1 MTAAPEAPVTETT
14 GRPVDYEGSKTAA
27 VNALAGFLVVVA
39 ALGSVVVINL
49 ITLASVDEEASKVSI
64 ATASIGVI
72 GTIVGAFFGIKIAS
86 DTRKA
91 SEAGRERAETQREE
105 EKIKVE
111 ELAAAADQPQ
121 EALRRADERI
131 QSRRTP

>member
-14 GRPVDYEGSKTAA
+14 GRPADYEGSKTAA

-39 ALGSVVVINL
+39 ALAAVVGISA
-49 ITLASVDEEASKVSI
+49 ITLASVSAEASKVAI
-64 ATASIGVI
+64 ATSAIGVI

-86 DTRKA
+86 DTRKS
-91 SEAGRERAETQREE
+91 SEEGRERAEARHEE

-121 EALRRADERI
+121 DALSRADERI
-131 QSRRTP
+131 QNLRP

>member
-14 GRPVDYEGSKTAA
+14 RRPVDYEGSKTAA

-39 ALGSVVVINL
+39 ALAAVVVICS
-49 ITLASVDEEASKVSI
+49 ITLATVSEEASKVAI
-64 ATASIGVI
+64 ATAAIGVI

-91 SEAGRERAETQREE
+91 SEAGRERAEAQREE

-111 ELAAAADQPQ
+111 ELTAAADQPQ
-121 EALRRADERI
+121 DALKRADERI
-131 QSRRTP
+131 QSRRMP

>member
-1 MTAAPEAPVTETT
+1 MSAAPEAPVTETT

-39 ALGSVVVINL
+39 ALAAVVVITS
-49 ITLASVDEEASKVSI
+49 ITLATVSEEASKVAI
-64 ATASIGVI
+64 ATAAIGVI

-86 DTRKA
+86 DTRKS
-91 SEAGRERAETQREE
+91 SEAGRERAEARHEE

-121 EALRRADERI
+121 DALTRADQRI
-131 QSRRTP
+131 QNLRP

>member
-39 ALGSVVVINL
+39 ALVAVVLIST
-49 ITLASVDEEASKVSI
+49 ITLASVNEEASKVAI
-64 ATASIGVI
+64 ATAAIGVI

-86 DTRKA
+86 DTRKS
-91 SEAGRERAETQREE
+91 SEEGRERAEARHEE

-121 EALRRADERI
+121 DALTRADQRI
-131 QSRRTP
+131 QNLRP

>member
-1 MTAAPEAPVTETT
+1 MTAAPEASTTETV

-27 VNALAGFLVVVA
+27 INALAGLLVVVG
-39 ALGSVVVINL
+39 ALVAVVVINV

-64 ATASIGVI
+64 ATASVGVI

-86 DTRKA
+86 DTRKS
-91 SEAGRERAETQREE
+91 SEEGRQRAEEQREA

-111 ELAAAADQPQ
+111 ELAAAAAQPQ
-121 EALRRADERI
+121 DALRRADERI
-131 QSRRTP
+131 QNLRTP

>member
-1 MTAAPEAPVTETT
+1 MTAAPEASTTETA
-14 GRPVDYEGSKTAA
+14 GRPVDYEGSKTSAI
-27 VNALAGFLVVVA
+27 NALAGLLVVVVALA
-39 ALGSVVVINL
+39 AVVVINV

-64 ATASIGVI
+64 ATASVGVI

-86 DTRKA
+86 DTRKS
-91 SEAGRERAETQREE
+91 SEEGRQRAEEQREA

-121 EALRRADERI
+121 EALQRADERI
-131 QSRRTP
+131 QNLRTP